1 MKGKLADGK
10 TIGGTGRLSE
20 SKIKKL
26 QKQYGLAI
34 RQNIVTNVNPTDR
47 EVDVA
52 VYTMKKNIIASLH
65 HNVKCGDPSKQHRL
79 CPPGTESWYKWQ
91 KDLATGKKTYS
102 GSDCLPEI
110 FLEVIRPVYMIL
122 SDSNLL
128 RRCVRGATQNPNEC
142 LNSLVWVRCPKHK
155 HHGAKTVSF
164 AVASAICHFHG
175 GRASRENVMQRLL
188 MPAGTHTEHVARA
201 VDRKRVRQSDQQATD
216 KEKKRRQVQG
226 LLRVQ
231 REETLREA
239 EGVTYE
245 AGGF

>member
-1 MKGKLADGK
+1 M
-10 TIGGTGRLSE
+10 S
-20 SKIKKL
+20 
-26 QKQYGLAI
+26 QFPGL
-34 RQNIVTNVNPTDR
+34 
-47 EVDVA
+47 
-52 VYTMKKNIIASLH
+52 
-65 HNVKCGDPSKQHRL
+65 
-79 CPPGTESWYKWQ
+79 
-91 KDLATGKKTYS
+91 
-102 GSDCLPEI
+102 GS
-110 FLEVIRPVYMIL
+110 F
-122 SDSNLL
+122 
-128 RRCVRGATQNPNEC
+128 
-142 LNSLVWVRCPKHK
+142 PKHK
-155 HHGAKTVSF
+155 HHGAKSVSF